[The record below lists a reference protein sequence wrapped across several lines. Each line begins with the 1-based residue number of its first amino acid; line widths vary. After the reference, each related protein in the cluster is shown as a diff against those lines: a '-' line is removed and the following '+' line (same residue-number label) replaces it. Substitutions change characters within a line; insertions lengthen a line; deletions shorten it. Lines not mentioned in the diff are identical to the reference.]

1 MEHRHFCSETSQLA
15 MNYISAPLR
24 SVYRT
29 MEIKNRVSF
38 NILHV
43 TFEDPKNIDPIVGYL
58 DNIKNMTFISL
69 YIVQGITKLQQI

>member
-24 SVYRT
+24 SLYRT

-38 NILHV
+38 NILHA
-43 TFEDPKNIDPIVGYL
+43 TFEDPKNIDMAV
-58 DNIKNMTFISL
+58 NNWRISMPSYSWL
-69 YIVQGITKLQQI
+69 LG